1 MFPLALSIG
10 GLGGVATWLAFG
22 PLSGLVVIWGIF
34 VAWGAFFHSGGDS
47 AALRSTIICGILGA
61 VLAGAAL
68 FLAGILPLG
77 GLAAPV
83 AVGLMVFVLV
93 MLASVPA
100 FSTIPATVYGFALTA
115 AYALTT
121 SGASVTAVSASNPVV
136 VISLS
141 IIAGAVFGLI
151 SGKLSALISGE

>member
-1 MFPLALSIG
+1 MFSLALSIG
-10 GLGGVATWLAFG
+10 VLGGVATWLSFG

-34 VAWGAFFHSGGDS
+34 VAWGAFFHSGGDT

-61 VLAGAAL
+61 VLAGVAL

-93 MLASVPA
+93 MLASVPV
-100 FSTIPATVYGFALTA
+100 FSTIPASVYGFALTA
-115 AYALTT
+115 ALALT
-121 SGASVTAVSASNPVV
+121 GGGSVTALSTANPVV
-136 VISLS
+136 VIALS
-141 IIAGAVFGLI
+141 IIVGAAFGML
-151 SGKLSALISGE
+151 SGKLSAMISKD

>member
-10 GLGGVATWLAFG
+10 GLGAVATWLAFG
-22 PLSGLVVIWGIF
+22 PLSSLVVIWGIF

-47 AALRSTIICGILGA
+47 AALRSTIVCGILGA

-68 FLAGILPLG
+68 FLAGLLPLG
-77 GLAAPV
+77 GFAAPV

-100 FSTIPATVYGFALTA
+100 FSTIPAAVYGFALTA
-115 AYALTT
+115 ALALT
-121 SGASVTAVSASNPVV
+121 GGGSVTALSTANPVV

-141 IIAGAVFGLI
+141 IIVGAIFGLVSGKVAGMI
-151 SGKLSALISGE
+151 SGD

>member
-61 VLAGAAL
+61 VLAGVAL

-93 MLASVPA
+93 MLASIPA
-100 FSTIPATVYGFALTA
+100 FSTIPAAVYGFALTA
-115 AYALTT
+115 ALALT
-121 SGASVTAVSASNPVV
+121 GGGSVTALSTANPVV
-136 VISLS
+136 VMSIS
-141 IIAGAVFGLI
+141 IIVGAVFGLV
-151 SGKLSALISGE
+151 SGKLSAMISGS